1 MGHTQLCSRMEGG
14 CIEKYAHV
22 CMCVCVKE
30 PRGRGEIHTKE
41 EGGDGVRSEWDRIN
55 SVDACISL
63 VRGRDTISQRGVVES
78 QAGDVCRTIH
88 NHGKVHPTTLIFRV
102 NVEVLSLMEK
112 EGGQCRGHRA

>member
-41 EGGDGVRSEWDRIN
+41 EGVMVSDLSGTE
-55 SVDACISL
+55 
-63 VRGRDTISQRGVVES
+63 
-78 QAGDVCRTIH
+78 
-88 NHGKVHPTTLIFRV
+88 LIAWMHV
-102 NVEVLSLMEK
+102 S
-112 EGGQCRGHRA
+112 AW